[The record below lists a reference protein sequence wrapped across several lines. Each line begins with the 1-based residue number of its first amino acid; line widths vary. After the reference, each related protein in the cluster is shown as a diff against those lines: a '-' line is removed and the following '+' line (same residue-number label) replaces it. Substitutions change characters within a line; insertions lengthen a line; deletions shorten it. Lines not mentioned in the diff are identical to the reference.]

1 MTIDHLIFAF
11 KVNYASTFQEG
22 VYFFRCML
30 KILYSIPERFLHR
43 HAWQIESI
51 SQTGRMFFHVYDLRH
66 GSGQGDH
73 TETGDSVDSSDAPV
87 IRSGLNQL
95 ELLTGVRMMI
105 RILSYEDHLIDSS
118 DSPVIRYVPD
128 HLELLSEHCHIVILK
143 IILFAKN
150 DPRQTLTKF
159 TTIASSLLLFVL
171 ATLKKDIFDKCDVN
185 QTARTS

>member
-1 MTIDHLIFAF
+1 MINLIFAF

-51 SQTGRMFFHVYDLRH
+51 SQSARLAKCFSTSMICSTMH
-66 GSGQGDH
+66 GGQGDH

-95 ELLTGVRMMI
+95 ELLTGIRMII

-118 DSPVIRYVPD
+118 DASVIRYVPD
-128 HLELLSEHCHIVILK
+128 HLE
-143 IILFAKN
+143 
-150 DPRQTLTKF
+150 
-159 TTIASSLLLFVL
+159 
-171 ATLKKDIFDKCDVN
+171 
-185 QTARTS
+185 